1 MILRLLAIFSPIL
14 VGLLPILAMFEKN
27 PGEVWFTDFLLL
39 SVFLILLILVVLIV
53 LFLIK
58 RSFFQASLATI
69 LVFLPLSIINESHS
83 YQANVLTWI
92 GGMLGALTFL
102 FITIKTD
109 YLIKIQKAIFVP
121 LLILAFFFSSS
132 IIASK
137 NRIRNTKNELERNLN
152 LSLSEL
158 KKTKTPIP
166 ISNRD
171 IYFIILDELISPIA
185 FRNYYQYNNERFF
198 SFLKSSGFHLIHHS
212 YSNYPWTIPSISS
225 IASLNYH
232 KNWVAKKEFPQVA
245 HFLLRYNMPAKL
257 LESEGYST
265 YFIPSIYWFGNPS
278 NGAWSDFLFRMKS
291 YGFAMSVLRSTPLA
305 YPMKEYQR
313 IAHKTHI
320 NNQLAQLKEIANKK
334 EGKKFIFTH
343 FLCPHRPIVFDQEG
357 RDLIGEEIA
366 FAEADKKHLYYLNQS
381 YFICQSIQE
390 LVQTI
395 LASAKTPP
403 IIAIVS
409 DHGKF
414 PIGSSG
420 KGKTTLPL
428 KELSWRLSNFIA
440 LHLPSP
446 SLEVPQLM
454 TVGNVFR
461 MLLSHYYGYNLPLLE
476 DVCHTDFF
484 DLERAEPTRSLIP
497 FQTF

>member
-1 MILRLLAIFSPIL
+1 
-14 VGLLPILAMFEKN
+14 
-27 PGEVWFTDFLLL
+27 
-39 SVFLILLILVVLIV
+39 
-53 LFLIK
+53 
-58 RSFFQASLATI
+58 
-69 LVFLPLSIINESHS
+69 
-83 YQANVLTWI
+83 LTWI
-92 GGMLGALTFL
+92 GGVAGALVFL

-109 YLIKIQKAIFVP
+109 YLIKLQKAIFVP
-121 LLILAFFFSSS
+121 LLNLALFFSFS

-137 NRIRNTKNELERNLN
+137 NSITNAERELDEKLN
-152 LSLSEL
+152 SELSEL
-158 KKTKTPIP
+158 KQTKIP
-166 ISNRD
+166 VANSKPD

-185 FRNYYQYNNERFF
+185 FRNYYQYDNESFF
-198 SFLKSSGFHLIHHS
+198 SFLKSSGFHLIQYP

-232 KNWVAKKEFPQVA
+232 KNWVLKKEFPQVA

-278 NGAWSDFLFRMKS
+278 NGAWSDFLLRMKS
-291 YGFAMSVLRSTPLA
+291 YGLVMSVLRSTPLA
-305 YPMKEYQR
+305 YQAREYQR

-320 NNQLAQLKEIANKK
+320 NNQLTQLKEIASKRG
-334 EGKKFIFTH
+334 EKKFVFTH
-343 FLCPHRPIVFDQEG
+343 FLCPHRPIVFNREG
-357 RDLIGEEIA
+357 RDLDGEEITL
-366 FAEADKKHLYYLNQS
+366 AEADKKHLYYLNQA

-390 LVQTI
+390 LVRTI
-395 LASAKTPP
+395 LVSSETPP

-446 SLEVPQLM
+446 SLEIPELM

-461 MLLSHYYGYNLPLLE
+461 MLLSHYYGYNLPPLE

-484 DLERAEPTRSLIP
+484 DLERAEPARSLIP
-497 FQTF
+497 FQNDYVRTLR